1 MEHRWSVRKP
11 HQCSVIVDCPRGGL
25 AAAQLRNI
33 GIGGMFVET
42 DKTDLPLNALVTVA
56 FALGHDGS
64 REEFC
69 LPAMVVH
76 RTEDGAGIMFLEPE
90 AETLQTLRRA
100 LNAVTPFAPER
111 AVPRDRRIA
120 RESDIQASRNATAFA
135 AHRSA

>member
-25 AAAQLRNI
+25 AAAQLHNI
-33 GIGGMFVET
+33 GVGGMFV
-42 DKTDLPLNALVTVA
+42 DIGKLDLPLNALVTVA

-76 RTEDGAGIMFLEPE
+76 RTDNGAGIMFLESEPD
-90 AETLQTLRRA
+90 TLQILRRA
-100 LNAVTPFAPER
+100 LNAATSLTPER
-111 AVPRDRRIA
+111 TGVRDRRIA
-120 RESDIQASRNATAFA
+120 AESDIQVSRNATAFA
-135 AHRSA
+135 GQRSA

>member
-33 GIGGMFVET
+33 GIGGMFVDT
-42 DKTDLPLNALVTVA
+42 GKVDLPLNTLVNVA
-56 FALGHDGS
+56 FALG

-76 RTEDGAGIMFLEPE
+76 RADNGTGIMFLESEP
-90 AETLQTLRRA
+90 ATIQTLRRA
-100 LNAVTPFAPER
+100 LNAAMSLTPER
-111 AVPRDRRIA
+111 TAVRDPRVPV
-120 RESDIQASRNATAFA
+120 ESDIQKATVIASRRTA
-135 AHRSA
+135 